1 MFRRSLVLLF
11 VIAVLLAGCNTKS
24 PTAYPAA
31 VEPVATQPTGTYY
44 FLAANNADPFY
55 IPGVKGLT
63 DAGNL
68 VGMKTAFVGPMDLSV
83 ASQSATFEQ
92 LIANPDTKGIIWY
105 ELDFTAGESLIKA
118 AHEKGIP
125 VVIAAQDSPFKTR
138 DAFVGYDN
146 TVLGTQAGA
155 WAAKLIDCKGTVGT
169 VALQGSPN
177 ITQRIAGFEAYIKTA
192 CPDVKIVPQG
202 THDGSAT
209 SEASALEAYL
219 VANPDLT
226 LLWWADGAA
235 GIQAQLWKEKQ
246 DLGIKTLFLATDMP
260 PATLQAVKDG
270 VFIGSVGQDTYT
282 EEFISVYML
291 DLLNKGYR
299 IPDTLFLS
307 AILVDKTN
315 VDQYITK

>member
-1 MFRRSLVLLF
+1 MFKRSLVLLF
-11 VIAVLLAGCNTKS
+11 VVMLLVGCASAT
-24 PTAYPAA
+24 PA
-31 VEPVATQPTGTYY
+31 PVSSSTQATGTYY

-63 DAGNL
+63 DAGKL
-68 VGMKTAFVGPMDLSV
+68 VGMKTAFVGPMDLNV

-118 AHEKGIP
+118 AHDKGIP
-125 VVIAAQDSPFKTR
+125 VIIAAQDSPLKTR

-155 WAAKLIDCKGTVGT
+155 WASKLIDCKGTVGT
-169 VALQGSPN
+169 IGLQGSPN
-177 ITQRIAGFEAYIKTA
+177 ITQRIAGFENYIKVA
-192 CPDVKIVPQG
+192 CPNVKIVPQA

-209 SEASALEAYL
+209 SEAATLDAYMI
-219 VANPDLT
+219 ANPDLT

-235 GIQAQLWKEKQ
+235 GIQAQAWKEKQ
-246 DLGIKTLFLATDMP
+246 DLGTKTLFLATDMP

-299 IPDTLFLS
+299 IPDSLFLS
-307 AILVDKTN
+307 AILVDKSN
-315 VDQYITK
+315 VDKYITK